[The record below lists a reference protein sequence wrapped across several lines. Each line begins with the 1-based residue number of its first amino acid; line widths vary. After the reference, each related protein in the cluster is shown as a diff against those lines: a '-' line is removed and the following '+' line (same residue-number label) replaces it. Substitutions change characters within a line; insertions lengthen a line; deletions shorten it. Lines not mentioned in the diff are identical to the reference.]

1 MSRHYSD
8 QQPNGD
14 HFNMTFQLM
23 RDSLDLFYSDNFRG
37 LRMMKHITKKNV
49 CVYVLFLSY
58 CATHLTSSAATK
70 NKTKTTTKSIR
81 KIKV

>member
-8 QQPNGD
+8 QQPNGV

-37 LRMMKHITKKNV
+37 LRMMKHITKKM
-49 CVYVLFLSY
+49 YVLFLSY
-58 CATHLTSSAATK
+58 CATHLTCSAATK
-70 NKTKTTTKSIR
+70 KQQQQQYL
-81 KIKV
+81 